1 MSSVNTIYTQ
11 TSRYR
16 VNAASEISNKI
27 KESWIPPQKGIVQW
41 DGNLMETLDGSS
53 KEERLPILLSGIG
66 GIKLIGVPSLPH
78 LSEDSTGSLIANAT
92 IKLLD
97 EWSCRSS
104 VIVMVFDTTSSNTW
118 HKTAACIAVQRE
130 LDSSYYG

>member
-1 MSSVNTIYTQ
+1 MDLAKKRDYQ
-11 TSRYR
+11 YFCQ
-16 VNAASEISNKI
+16 A
-27 KESWIPPQKGIVQW
+27 
-41 DGNLMETLDGSS
+41 L
-53 KEERLPILLSGIG
+53 G

-104 VIVMVFDTTSSNTW
+104 VIRMVFDTTSSNTR